1 MDIYIFRIP
10 AAQCHRHR
18 NRQACL
24 NAQEPYCGWN
34 EYLMKC
40 DVAPNQNHLVNHW
53 QQEVTTCPV
62 LTDPVDGGW
71 SSWTGWSTCLQE
83 SHNTRSHL
91 RQLPEN
97 TEVKKSNQFYFTY
110 YKYKYKFSIKRLND

>member
-1 MDIYIFRIP
+1 MYNKFIKIIFFRIP

-34 EYLMKC
+34 EHMMKC
-40 DVAPNQNHLVNHW
+40 DMAPNQNHQVNHW
-53 QQEVTTCPV
+53 QQEIKSCPV

-71 SSWTGWSTCLQE
+71 SAWSTWAPCQHGTGE
-83 SHNTRSHL
+83 IANSYGRSHL
-91 RQLPEN
+91 RQNSDN
-97 TEVKKSNQFYFTY
+97 TEV
-110 YKYKYKFSIKRLND
+110 I